1 MIPRVLAALAVGLA
15 VAGAAAALAPS
26 SATAQGNDLSKVTIK
41 TVKLADGVA
50 MLEGAGGNIGVSY
63 GADGPILVDDQ
74 FAPLTSKIRAAVSAL
89 NPRPIRFV
97 LNTHWHPDHVG
108 GNENLGK
115 GGVAIIAH
123 ENVRKRMSAGRAAT
137 ELRGAVPPATKGA
150 LPVVTFTSDVT
161 FHWNNDSI
169 HVFHVDPAHTDGDVM
184 VHFTRANV
192 LHMGDVFFNGNYPF
206 VDVSSGGSFLG
217 YLAAVDRALAL
228 VNEGT
233 RIIPGHGP
241 SADRAALVKYRE
253 MLVGVGDAVQAL
265 VTAGKTA
272 DEAVAAKPTGAWDQA
287 WGAGFV
293 KGDALTRTVFQE
305 LSRKK

>member
-1 MIPRVLAALAVGLA
+1 MIHRFLGALAAVTVLGMAPPLAV
-15 VAGAAAALAPS
+15 PS
-26 SATAQGNDLSKVTIK
+26 GFAQGNDLSKVTIK
-41 TVKLADGVA
+41 TEKLAEGVA
-50 MLEGAGGNIGVSY
+50 MLLGAGGNIGVSY
-63 GADGPILVDDQ
+63 GEDGPILVDAQ
-74 FAPLTSKIRAAVSAL
+74 FAPLTSKIRAAVSVL
-89 NPRPIRFV
+89 SPKPIRFV

-123 ENVRKRMSAGRAAT
+123 ENVRKRMSVGRAAT
-137 ELRGAVPPATKGA
+137 ELRGAVPPANKGA

-161 FHWNNDSI
+161 FHWNGDEI
-169 HVFHVDPAHTDGDVM
+169 HVFHVEPAHTDGDVI
-184 VHFTRANV
+184 VHWTRANV

-217 YLAAVDRALAL
+217 YIAAVDRAMAL
-228 VNEGT
+228 VKDGT

-253 MLVGVGDAVQAL
+253 MLVGVRDAVQAL

-272 DEAVAAKPTGAWDQA
+272 VDVVAAKPTGPWDQA
-287 WGAGFV
+287 WGGGFV
-293 KGDALTRTVFQE
+293 KGDDLTRTVFEE

>member
-1 MIPRVLAALAVGLA
+1 MIRRVSPALAV
-15 VAGAAAALAPS
+15 ALAWAAVLFSVPR
-26 SATAQGNDLSKVTIK
+26 AWAQGNDLSKVTIR
-41 TVKLADGVA
+41 TEKLAEGVA
-50 MLEGAGGNIGVSY
+50 MLQGAGGNIGVSY
-63 GADGPILVDDQ
+63 GEDGPILVDDQ
-74 FAPLTSKIRAAVSAL
+74 FAPLTSKIRSAVSAL
-89 NPRPIRFV
+89 SPKPIQFV

-137 ELRGAVPPATKGA
+137 ELRGTVPPASKEA
-150 LPVVTFTSDVT
+150 LPVVTFTTDVT
-161 FHWNNDSI
+161 FHWNGDSI
-169 HVFHVDPAHTDGDVM
+169 HVFHVDPAHTDGDAM
-184 VHFTRANV
+184 VHWTRANV

-217 YLAAVDRALAL
+217 YLAAVDRAMAL
-228 VNEGT
+228 VNDRT

-241 SADRAALVKYRE
+241 AGDRAALVKYRE
-253 MLVGVGDAVQAL
+253 MLVGVRDAVQAL

-272 DEAVAAKPTGAWDQA
+272 DEAVAAKPLASWDAA
-287 WGAGFV
+287 WGGGFI
-293 KGDALTRTVFQE
+293 KGDALTRTVFEE